1 MPVVDFH
8 FHVTRGEEYLR
19 SISHGL
25 KTMLEWKDSKG
36 DPRQVLNRAG
46 IAGFLD
52 QEGVDYAVA
61 LAEIGYASTIY
72 PNNEDVVEFC
82 QGIPRLIPFCH
93 INPFL
98 VGRPAQLLERC
109 VKELGFK
116 GLKLHPT
123 FNLYYPNDSF
133 MYPVYAKAEELGI
146 PVIIHTGSSTLA
158 GSRLKY
164 GDPLWIDDVAV
175 DFPHLRVIQA
185 HGGRGFWY
193 DRALFLTR
201 LHENLYIDISG
212 LPPQR
217 LLTYFPDLE
226 KSADKVL
233 FGSDWPGPSVKT
245 NIEAIQS
252 LPMSDQAKDKILG
265 GNAMKILGLGG

>member
-19 SISHGL
+19 SIKPGL
-25 KTMLEWKDSKG
+25 RALLEWKDSTG
-36 DPRQVLNRAG
+36 VPSQVLTRDG
-46 IAGFLD
+46 VTRFLD
-52 QEGVDYAVA
+52 SQGVDYAVA
-61 LAEIGYASTIY
+61 LAEISYASTIH
-72 PNNEDVVEFC
+72 PNNEDVAEFC

-98 VGRPAQLLERC
+98 VGRPAQLLELC
-109 VKELGFK
+109 VKDLGFK

-123 FNLYYPNDSF
+123 FNQYYPNESLI
-133 MYPVYAKAEELGI
+133 YPVYARAEELGI

-164 GDPLWIDDVAV
+164 GDPLCLDDVAV
-175 DFPHLRVIQA
+175 DFPRLRIIQA

-201 LHENLYIDISG
+201 LHENLYVDVSG

-217 LLTYFPDLE
+217 LLSYYPELE

-233 FGSDWPGPSVKT
+233 FGADWPGPSVKA
-245 NIEAIQS
+245 NIAAIRA
-252 LPMSDQAKDKILG
+252 LPLSEVAKNKILG
-265 GNAMKILGLGG
+265 ENAAKILGLEG

>member
-19 SISHGL
+19 SVNPGL
-25 KTMLEWKDSKG
+25 KALLEWKEAG
-36 DPRQVLNRAG
+36 ADPRQVLTRQG
-46 IAGFLD
+46 ITRFLD
-52 QEGVDYAVA
+52 REGVDYAVA
-61 LAEIGYASTIY
+61 LAEISYASTIY

-82 QGIPRLIPFCH
+82 QGTPRLIPFCH

-123 FNLYYPNDSF
+123 FNLYYPNDSLI
-133 MYPVYAKAEELGI
+133 YPVYAKAEELGI
-146 PVIIHTGSSTLA
+146 PVVIHTGSSTLA

-164 GDPLWIDDVAV
+164 GDPLCLDDVAV
-175 DFPHLRVIQA
+175 DFPRLRIIQA

-201 LHENLYIDISG
+201 LHENLYVDVSG
-212 LPPQR
+212 LPPHR
-217 LLTYFPDLE
+217 LLAYYPDLE

-233 FGSDWPGPSVKT
+233 FGSDWPGPSIKA
-245 NIEAIQS
+245 NLEAIRA
-252 LPMSDQAKDKILG
+252 LPIGENAKEKILG
-265 GNAMKILGLGG
+265 GNAMRILGLEE